1 MNNWDYKKL
10 SKLCTRI
17 GDGLHGTPEYLN
29 DSDIYFI
36 NGNNLNNGKIE
47 LNSNTKKVS
56 VEEFEN
62 NFIPLNENSLLLSIN
77 GTIGSM
83 AFYNDEK
90 VMLGK
95 SAAYLNFNSGINK
108 FYYYY
113 FQLAHIQRHFYN
125 IATGSTIKNLSL
137 KSIQDF
143 EVPVPNE
150 IEWQGIA
157 RVLSLIDSKIQIN
170 NKINAELESIA
181 KTLYDYWFVQFD
193 FPDENGK
200 PYKTSGGKMTWSE
213 ELKREIPVGWEV
225 GKINSIIEVKDGT
238 HDSPKPHFEGYP
250 LITSKNLNIT
260 GLDFENANLISRED
274 YLSIIK
280 RSNVETGDILFSM
293 IGNIGTIYKVEEKEI
308 NFAIKNVAL
317 YKTSQNQDYKN
328 YIYMFLKSI
337 DMGRYMKNVISGSIQ
352 KFIGLNS
359 LRDTPIMSNI
369 TLIKRYNE
377 LTIHVFERFETVK
390 LENQMLV
397 ELRDWLLPMLMNGQV
412 KAN

>member
-10 SKLCTRI
+10 SKLCSRI

-157 RVLSLIDSKIQIN
+157 RALSLIDSKIEIN
-170 NKINAELESIA
+170 NKINAELEAMA
-181 KTLYDYWFVQFD
+181 KILYDYWFVQFD

-200 PYKTSGGKMTWSE
+200 PYNRSGGKMVWSE
-213 ELKREIPVGWEV
+213 ELKKEIPESWEV
-225 GKINSIIEVKDGT
+225 KKISTVAQFVNGKGIKKEYLSNFGKFPVYGSNGITGFTNEAHFKNSVISIGRVGANYGEVHYSLDPCWITDNAVTAQPYQPYYLWWLINSLKGIDYKKIAGG
-238 HDSPKPHFEGYP
+238 SAQP
-250 LITSKNLNIT
+250 LITQGQLKDIKFALP
-260 GLDFENANLISRED
+260 ED
-274 YLSIIK
+274 SVFDKFHTLVNSAYLTV
-280 RSNVETGDILFSM
+280 N
-293 IGNIGTIYKVEEKEI
+293 
-308 NFAIKNVAL
+308 
-317 YKTSQNQDYKN
+317 
-328 YIYMFLKSI
+328 
-337 DMGRYMKNVISGSIQ
+337 
-352 KFIGLNS
+352 
-359 LRDTPIMSNI
+359 SNI
-369 TLIKRYNE
+369 KQSHTLNK
-377 LTIHVFERFETVK
+377 
-390 LENQMLV
+390 
-397 ELRDWLLPMLMNGQV
+397 LRDWLLPMLMNGQV
-412 KAN
+412 KVN